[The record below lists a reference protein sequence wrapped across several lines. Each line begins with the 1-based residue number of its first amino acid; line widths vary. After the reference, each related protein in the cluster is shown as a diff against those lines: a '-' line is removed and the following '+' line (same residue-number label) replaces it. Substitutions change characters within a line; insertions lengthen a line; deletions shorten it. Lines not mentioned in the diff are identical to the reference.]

1 MSRKEE
7 LVEKYNAIGSTA
19 FYHEYEKLDFYLN
32 LIKTTSQSVSK
43 KLISTF
49 NTFEEV
55 IKADQLRLSQMGLN
69 ESQIASLRFLSDINK
84 DLFKK
89 HFTQSKISINCKSTL
104 LEYIRNDLTPY
115 LKNEIGFEPRE
126 HFFILYLDSANHV
139 INDKELRPESLFKGT
154 IDRSAIYP
162 REIAERVN
170 RYNTSLEDTTDVTSV
185 LNSCFKLKAKSII
198 IAHNHPSG
206 NYKPSRSDI
215 ELTQS
220 LKKSLALLDIRI
232 LDYIIVTRSSYY
244 SFLEEN
250 LLE

>member
-1 MSRKEE
+1 MSRKQE
-7 LVEKYNAIGSTA
+7 LLEKYNTIGATA
-19 FYHEYEKLDFYLN
+19 FYYEYEKLDFYLN
-32 LIKTTSQSVSK
+32 LIKNTSQSISK

-55 IKADQLRLSQMGLN
+55 IKADPLKLSQMGLN
-69 ESQIASLRFLSDINK
+69 ESQIISLKFLCDINK

-89 HFTQSKISINCKSTL
+89 HFTQSKVSINCKTNL
-104 LEYIRNDLTPY
+104 LEYIRNDLAPY
-115 LKNEIGFEPRE
+115 LKNEIGFESRE
-126 HFFILYLDSANHV
+126 HFFIIYLDSANHV
-139 INDKELRPESLFKGT
+139 INDKELKPESLFKGT

-170 RYNTSLEDTTDVTSV
+170 RYNTSLEETTDVTTV
-185 LNSCFKLKAKSII
+185 VNSCFKYKAKSII

-206 NYKPSRSDI
+206 NYQPSRSDI

-232 LDYIIVTRSSYY
+232 LDHIVVTKSSYF
-244 SFLEEN
+244 SFLEGG